1 MSEFLQ
7 LHILTSYPPAN
18 LNRDDLSRPKTAY
31 FGGAQ
36 RLRVSSQCLKRTWRT
51 SNPFQAAVESTRR
64 GIRTKEIGEEIFERL
79 CAGGTEETLAD
90 KVARA
95 IAVHF
100 GKLKKSGRGS
110 ETLVFFSDRERT
122 AIHALAARC
131 AGDARDPTEGELK
144 ALLQARTDAV
154 DVALFGRMLADD
166 PLHNVDAAAQVA
178 HALTVHAVAIED
190 DYFSAVDDLNRG
202 DEDRGAGHIGDLGF
216 AAGVFYLYVCVDLT
230 QLVANLDGD
239 RAAAAAGVR
248 GLVEAAL
255 TAAPKGKQNSFASRS
270 YASYALAERGSRQP
284 RTLSTAFIRPLAGG
298 ENDVVVSAIDALRQC
313 RDNID
318 RAYGPVATR
327 SVELDVPGGRGQLA
341 DLLEFAAQLETV

>member
-51 SNPFQAAVESTRR
+51 SSPFQAAVESTRR
-64 GIRTKEIGEEIFERL
+64 GIRTKEIGEEIFDRL
-79 CAGGTEETLAD
+79 RAGGTDEGLAD
-90 KVARA
+90 KVARGV
-95 IAVHF
+95 AVHF
-100 GKLKKSGRGS
+100 GKLKKTGRGS

-122 AIHALAARC
+122 AIHALASRC
-131 AGDARDPTEGELK
+131 ASDAREPTEAELK
-144 ALLQARTDAV
+144 TLLQARTDAV

-190 DYFSAVDDLNRG
+190 DFFSAVDDLNRG

-270 YASYALAERGSRQP
+270 YASYALVERGSRQP
-284 RTLSTAFIRPLAGG
+284 RTLSTAFVKPLQGG
-298 ENDVVVSAIDALRQC
+298 ENDVVTSAIESLRRC
-313 RDNID
+313 RDDID
-318 RAYGPVATR
+318 RAYGPVAAR
-327 SVELDVPGGRGQLA
+327 SVELDVPGGKGQLGE
-341 DLLEFAAQLETV
+341 LLEFAAHLENV